1 MKIPKCPIKAT
12 CRAHRTSF
20 RISKFEFC
28 CFLLVQIL
36 GHFRSLSPEYQA
48 TDGASWLDVAL
59 GFLDWWMCSGTT
71 SLTWMTWRLSPRI
84 LDIWT
89 FPWMVTGCHSW
100 WWQKFVKYI
109 LWASANGRFAHVCL
123 LNCQSEVPGVWGLPV
138 EFMDMQKR
146 IVLHCGSIESSNLI
160 TRCSAASFR
169 AVHWGYLWSKD
180 ALVWELQR
188 ILKANG
194 NGKQDPTAIQVSYI
208 YRTSTRTS
216 LTSSLNTGN
225 LPIGY
230 PCPNFRL
237 AINFADLKAS
247 LILWVCLQGLQ
258 IIHACFVFEERIN
271 RPLEQKSLGVQ
282 KHEDFKFSEHPV
294 VMLAAPGQGNRDAS
308 ADRGEA
314 SYHGIPITPST
325 PRTPKLVG
333 FKFDSSQIQDDWNI
347 SKRDQNLQSLGLDHQ
362 GNSLDSMDL
371 KTAGCIEL
379 PELQCALKKQLEDQ
393 QSEGWE
399 DSKKDIGGLN
409 LGKVGIFME
418 N

>member
-1 MKIPKCPIKAT
+1 
-12 CRAHRTSF
+12 
-20 RISKFEFC
+20 
-28 CFLLVQIL
+28 
-36 GHFRSLSPEYQA
+36 
-48 TDGASWLDVAL
+48 
-59 GFLDWWMCSGTT
+59 
-71 SLTWMTWRLSPRI
+71 
-84 LDIWT
+84 
-89 FPWMVTGCHSW
+89 
-100 WWQKFVKYI
+100 
-109 LWASANGRFAHVCL
+109 
-123 LNCQSEVPGVWGLPV
+123 
-138 EFMDMQKR
+138 MDMQKR

-194 NGKQDPTAIQVSYI
+194 NGKQDPTAIQISYI

-258 IIHACFVFEERIN
+258 IIHACFVFDERIN

-314 SYHGIPITPST
+314 SYHGIPYFTIN
-325 PRTPKLVG
+325 PKDSKVG
-333 FKFDSSQIQDDWNI
+333 GIQVWLLSNSRWLEHFQKGSKF
-347 SKRDQNLQSLGLDHQ
+347 LQSLGLDPADQRLFFLWAEGFEFLSCDLGRCLFSVKDIPKLSSGKGESFLREMKGVPFLGDARSLGSCPTWLHVVGWNQ
-362 GNSLDSMDL
+362 HVSRLPMQCKNPGNRGNSLDSMDL

-379 PELQCALKKQLEDQ
+379 AELQCALKKQLEYQ
-393 QSEGWE
+393 NLRLRR
-399 DSKKDIGGLN
+399 SKKDIGGLN

>member
-1 MKIPKCPIKAT
+1 
-12 CRAHRTSF
+12 
-20 RISKFEFC
+20 
-28 CFLLVQIL
+28 
-36 GHFRSLSPEYQA
+36 
-48 TDGASWLDVAL
+48 
-59 GFLDWWMCSGTT
+59 
-71 SLTWMTWRLSPRI
+71 
-84 LDIWT
+84 
-89 FPWMVTGCHSW
+89 
-100 WWQKFVKYI
+100 
-109 LWASANGRFAHVCL
+109 
-123 LNCQSEVPGVWGLPV
+123 
-138 EFMDMQKR
+138 MDMQKR
-146 IVLHCGSIESSNLI
+146 LYFTVDRLDPQIWSPVA
-160 TRCSAASFR
+160 TPR

-247 LILWVCLQGLQ
+247 LILWVCLRGLQ
-258 IIHACFVFEERIN
+258 IIHAFFVFEGRIK
-271 RPLEQKSLGVQ
+271 RPLEKKSLGVQ
-282 KHEDFKFSEHPV
+282 KHEDFFKFWACCCDA
-294 VMLAAPGQGNRDAS
+294 AAPGQGNWDAS
-308 ADRGEA
+308 ADCGEA

-347 SKRDQNLQSLGLDHQ
+347 SKRDQTFLQSLGLDPADQRRNQ

-379 PELQCALKKQLEDQ
+379 AELQCALKKQLGISKSSVEKVQ
-393 QSEGWE
+393 KRYWRFELGEGG
-399 DSKKDIGGLN
+399 DIY
-409 LGKVGIFME
+409 GKLLCF
-418 N
+418 